1 MVKSVKKIMYK
12 VLGQKLYLKSMHIF
26 FFKFYD
32 LGLLKNNFSFKYHY
46 FVKNLIHEGDYVV
59 DLGANL
65 GYFSKIFSRAVGKDG
80 KVICIEPVKIFYK
93 TLQWGLRNQTNCTL
107 HNYALGLEN
116 KMIELV
122 LPKSDGVFRTGL
134 AHIPQNETSNED
146 SFIFE
151 TEMIK
156 GSTLLIDLPKLN
168 YIKCDIEGYEEFVL
182 PELKEVLDKFKP
194 ILQVETGGSHKQ
206 VVFNLMFDLGY
217 VQYSVY
223 KNKIVKDFSNEIE
236 SGDYLFI
243 HKSKEDSIIERMNK
257 MNLI

>member
-1 MVKSVKKIMYK
+1 MVKSVKKILYK
-12 VLGQKLYLKSMHIF
+12 LLGQKLYLKTMHFF

-32 LGLLKNNFSFKYHY
+32 LGFLKNNFSFKYHY
-46 FVKNLIHEGDYVV
+46 FVKNLIKEGDYVV

-65 GYFSKIFSRAVGKDG
+65 GYFSKIFSRAVGKEG
-80 KVICIEPVKIFYK
+80 KVICIEPVRVFFE
-93 TLQWGLRNQTNCTL
+93 TLQWALRKQTNCVL

-134 AHIPQNETSNED
+134 AHIPQDGSDNKD
-146 SFIFE
+146 SYIFE

-156 GSTLLIDLPKLN
+156 GSSLLIDLPKLN

-182 PELKEVLDKFKP
+182 PELRGVLDKFKP
-194 ILQVETGGSHKQ
+194 MLQVETGGSHKD
-206 VVFNLMFDLGY
+206 VVFNLMFELGY

-243 HKSKEDSIIERMNK
+243 HKSKEHSILDRMKK
-257 MNLI
+257 MNLF